1 MNSLQVLLIGDIDN
15 DGNLELVLGLTDRV
29 VRSYRWTQN
38 ITGGK
43 LVCLNK
49 WECANQIGNVT
60 INYDNAQQPSL
71 LISQPGGTFMRIRC
85 QTDLKNNRY
94 TIKYILKDF
103 IGCSLRLGSNCLLI
117 TGD

>member
-1 MNSLQVLLIGDIDN
+1 MKAMPYKLKVHNLFQVLLIGDIDN

-38 ITGGK
+38 FTGGR

-49 WECANQIGNVT
+49 WECANQIGNIT
-60 INYDNAQQPSL
+60 INYDCVQQPSL

-94 TIKYILKDF
+94 YTRNFLHIE
-103 IGCSLRLGSNCLLI
+103 
-117 TGD
+117 